1 MIVVDASALLEIL
14 LNTAN
19 AGAVESR
26 LFDSGDTLHAPH
38 LLDIEVT
45 HVLRRYSLAG
55 ELGTR
60 RGREA
65 LEDFLQLPI
74 IRYPHDLLLP
84 RLWELRHNLSAY
96 DAAYVAL
103 AEVLSVPLITRD
115 GRLAAATGHQAT
127 IEAL

>member
-1 MIVVDASALLEIL
+1 
-14 LNTAN
+14 
-19 AGAVESR
+19 ESR

-103 AEVLSVPLITRD
+103 AEALSVPLITRD